1 MLSRFLF
8 MPLLDGLVPKE
19 GGRYDACGNYR
30 YINQFLMWQDN
41 KKIQLL
47 GGWRLHSLCQEELPE
62 TWIASYKHLDGSEQ
76 MPRTAAGPCG
86 EDVVA
91 LSALM
96 KGTTVA
102 FNNYAVIMKM
112 YPSLLKKMY

>member
-1 MLSRFLF
+1 MTSVETIDISINFSC
-8 MPLLDGLVPKE
+8 
-19 GGRYDACGNYR
+19 GR
-30 YINQFLMWQDN
+30 II

-47 GGWRLHSLCQEELPE
+47 GACRLHSLCQEELRE
-62 TWIASYKHLDGSEQ
+62 TCIASSKHSDGSEQ
-76 MPRTAAGPCG
+76 VPRTAAGPFG

-96 KGTTVA
+96 KGTAVA

-112 YPSLLKKMY
+112 YPSLLKKM